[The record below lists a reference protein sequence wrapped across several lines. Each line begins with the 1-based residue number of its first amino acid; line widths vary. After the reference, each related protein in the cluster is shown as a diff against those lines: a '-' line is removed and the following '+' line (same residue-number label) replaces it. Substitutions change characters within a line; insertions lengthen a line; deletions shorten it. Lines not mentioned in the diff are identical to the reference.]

1 MVKKKSLA
9 ENNRKT
15 KPACKSAAQRQTER
29 RARLKANTD
38 QTSYKLYLQKQQVY
52 AQRKRS
58 LEKSRGT

>member
-1 MVKKKSLA
+1 MVKNKSLA

-15 KPACKSAAQRQTER
+15 KPACKSAAQRQAER

-52 AQRKRS
+52 GSEETFSGKI
-58 LEKSRGT
+58 